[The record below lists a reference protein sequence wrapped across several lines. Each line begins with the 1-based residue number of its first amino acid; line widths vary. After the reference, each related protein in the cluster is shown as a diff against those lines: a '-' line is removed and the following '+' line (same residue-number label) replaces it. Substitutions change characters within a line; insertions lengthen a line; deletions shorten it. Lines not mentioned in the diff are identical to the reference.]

1 LKSWKGDDKLIS
13 PKKWKRLRY
22 GEINFGG
29 RQGSICQSHVEYAI
43 GLEFMRQ
50 MIVFHLRNSSKK
62 ALKGIV
68 VKAQNG

>member
-1 LKSWKGDDKLIS
+1 MVKSILGANKAQ
-13 PKKWKRLRY
+13 
-22 GEINFGG
+22 G
-29 RQGSICQSHVEYAI
+29 RCQSHVEYAI

-50 MIVFHLRNSSKK
+50 MIVFHLRNLSKK

>member
-1 LKSWKGDDKLIS
+1 MVKSILGVNKAQ
-13 PKKWKRLRY
+13 
-22 GEINFGG
+22 G
-29 RQGSICQSHVEYAI
+29 RCQSYVEYAI